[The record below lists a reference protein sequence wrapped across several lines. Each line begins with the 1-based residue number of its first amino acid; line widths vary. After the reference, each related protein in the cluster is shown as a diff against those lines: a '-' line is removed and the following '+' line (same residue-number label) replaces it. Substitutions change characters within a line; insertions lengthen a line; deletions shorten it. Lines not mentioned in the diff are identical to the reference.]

1 MLANSPTPP
10 TPRRSY
16 LVLFVNVSFLLLWTG
31 QLISYVG
38 DRLDQMTLLVW
49 AKGATVHLDTVM
61 TMIGFYTLLP
71 FLLFAPWAGPVADRH
86 SRKGILL
93 WVSLFLGILVAA
105 IPTLGR
111 SAFAQAHLI
120 GMVYLV
126 TFLIGVFTV
135 FFYTA
140 KTALIPQIVADT
152 ELMAANSLCS
162 FAGTLMTLL
171 GTFLASGLIRL
182 HNQGLFSLDV
192 MFYLDAASYFISGAM
207 FAFIFVPRRRALA
220 PAVAAEESYSRK
232 VRAALRYVGDHQ
244 EVLKLLVLSAS
255 VYFTAGLVFAVVN
268 GVSVGPKG
276 FAPNDVEI
284 YALAVGVLGI
294 GMVTGAVATTLWKS
308 RIRSY
313 EMFIALCFAVTA
325 AAALPFLRLA
335 RLVPWVEQQHWPPA
349 RIVCE
354 ILAPPL
360 FVLGLGGGALIVLV
374 ITLLQR
380 TTPRRYHGRILAL
393 NSMCEVGPQLLAMG
407 IGAALLASGRVKTV
421 IALALVVML
430 AAIVGTLVSNEFSR
444 HWLIRSIVRFLVKG
458 YCRQR
463 TEGREHVPAQGA
475 LIVASNHL
483 SWLDTLFVG
492 AAVPRLIHFI
502 AAREY
507 YDLWYLK
514 WFMWLFGTI
523 SLERGKGQREPF
535 RRALAALQR
544 GRVLGIFP
552 EGRMSLDGE
561 FQPLQGGI
569 ALLAEE
575 TGAPILPVAILGGF
589 EVMGPAMSF
598 PRPRPVRVRIG
609 PPIDPT
615 GLTREDILARVDGA
629 IRALLEEPAH
639 S

>member
-1 MLANSPTPP
+1 MLAAPTN
-10 TPRRSY
+10 TSTQRRSY
-16 LVLFVNVSFLLLWTG
+16 LALFVNVSFVLLWTG
-31 QLISYVG
+31 QLISYLG
-38 DRLDQMTLLVW
+38 DRLDQMTLLQW
-49 AKGATVHLDTVM
+49 AKGVTLHLDAVM
-61 TMIGFYTLLP
+61 TMIGFYSLLP
-71 FLLFAPWAGPVADRH
+71 FLLFAPWAGPTADRY

-93 WVSLFLGILVAA
+93 WMSLFLGILVGA
-105 IPTLGR
+105 IPTVGET
-111 SAFAQAHLI
+111 AFARGHLK
-120 GMVYLV
+120 GMIYLV
-126 TFLIGVFTV
+126 TFLIGAFTV

-152 ELMAANSLCS
+152 DLMAANSLCS

-171 GTFLASGLIRL
+171 GTFVASALL
-182 HNQGLFSLDV
+182 HLHEKGVFSLDV
-192 MFYLDAASYFISGAM
+192 MFYLDAASYVISGAM
-207 FAFIFVPRRRALA
+207 FAFIIVPKRRAFA
-220 PAVAAEESYSRK
+220 PTLVREESYSRK
-232 VRAALRYVGDHQ
+232 IRAALRYVRDHQ
-244 EVLKLLVLSAS
+244 QVLKLLTLSAM

-284 YALAVGVLGI
+284 YALVVGVLGI
-294 GMVTGAVATTLWKS
+294 GMVTGAVATTFGKN

-313 EMFIALCFAVTA
+313 ERFIALCFAVTA
-325 AAALPFLRLA
+325 AAALPFLRLG
-335 RLVPWVEQQHWPPA
+335 RLVPWVQQQHWSSA
-349 RIVCE
+349 RVVWE

-380 TTPRRYHGRILAL
+380 TTPRRFHGRIFAL

-407 IGAALLASGRVKTV
+407 IGAALLASGLVKTV
-421 IALALVVML
+421 ITLAFVFML
-430 AAIVGTLVSNEFSR
+430 AAMVSTLVSNEFSR
-444 HWLIRSIVRFLVKG
+444 HWLIRLIVRFLVKV

-463 TEGREHVPAQGA
+463 TQGREHVPAKGA
-475 LIVASNHL
+475 LIVASNHV

-514 WFMWLFGTI
+514 WVMWLFGTI
-523 SLERGKGQREPF
+523 SLERGKGLREPF

-544 GRVLGIFP
+544 GRVLGVFP
-552 EGRMSLDGE
+552 EGRMSLNGE

-569 ALLAEE
+569 ALMAEE
-575 TGAPILPVAILGGF
+575 TGALILPVAILGGSK
-589 EVMGPAMSF
+589 VMGPAQSF
-598 PRPRPVRVRIG
+598 PQPRTVRVRIG
-609 PPIDPT
+609 PPIDPA
-615 GLTREDILARVDGA
+615 GLSRDEILARVDTA
-629 IRALLEEPAH
+629 IRSLLQEPAR